1 MERPQECSSK
11 PSNLVAYLLVTVIS
25 FVGFGVATAG
35 AEEAGADQTVVEEVV
50 VIGTRRSE
58 RSASDL
64 AVPVDVISEQDLQA
78 QGSSDMLDV
87 LTSVIPSYNVGREP
101 ISDVA
106 TLVRPANLR
115 GLSADSTLILV
126 NGKRR
131 H

>member
-11 PSNLVAYLLVTVIS
+11 PSNLVAYLLVTGIS

>member
-11 PSNLVAYLLVTVIS
+11 PSNLVAYLLVTGIS

-64 AVPVDVISEQDLQA
+64 AVLVDVISEQDLQ
-78 QGSSDMLDV
+78 
-87 LTSVIPSYNVGREP
+87 VGN
-101 ISDVA
+101 S
-106 TLVRPANLR
+106 LLQ
-115 GLSADSTLILV
+115 
-126 NGKRR
+126 RR
-131 H
+131 SRTHQ